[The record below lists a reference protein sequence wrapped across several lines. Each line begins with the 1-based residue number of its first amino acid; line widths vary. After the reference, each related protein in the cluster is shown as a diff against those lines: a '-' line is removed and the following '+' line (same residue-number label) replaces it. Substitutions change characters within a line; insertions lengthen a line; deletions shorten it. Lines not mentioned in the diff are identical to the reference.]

1 MSKQQLLSMINKSSK
16 HKGKEHYQLF
26 KNEHLNVNSR
36 KDSLTDQQAH
46 SDKPVSSSPMKR
58 RIRNKFSA
66 YSKQDSAEFRFEQN
80 TMYSPFRKINSNLE
94 NLETQKSVLYT
105 DQQQYD
111 SVGLK
116 SKMPYLNLEED
127 SKADETNPA

>member
-1 MSKQQLLSMINKSSK
+1 
-16 HKGKEHYQLF
+16 
-26 KNEHLNVNSR
+26 
-36 KDSLTDQQAH
+36 
-46 SDKPVSSSPMKR
+46 MKR

-127 SKADETNPA
+127 SKAGTTRCKSRPLSLRNNAPPALLHCSSQPLLRQSGPQACKRIWP